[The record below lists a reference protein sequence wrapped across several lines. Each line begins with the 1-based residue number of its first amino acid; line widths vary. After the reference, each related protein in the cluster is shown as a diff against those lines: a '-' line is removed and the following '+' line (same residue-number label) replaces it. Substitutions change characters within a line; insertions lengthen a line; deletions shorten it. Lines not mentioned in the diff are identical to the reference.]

1 LLRTDI
7 EAQRNA
13 SKARSP
19 ETAVHMLSSRRRGD
33 SENSPSRN
41 GLETSA
47 ARRELGFIITDIG
60 QQQWVLHR
68 HAAGFFD
75 ELDKLLDSERFLI
88 GAARAAS
95 RRETVRRGQGLNQ
108 SQLLGIGR
116 RRGSEND
123 RRRKRESGKEAG
135 ADGGH
140 GGLLILALKLSVGRV
155 SPFGKFV
162 AANNDV
168 IFQTSG

>member
-1 LLRTDI
+1 
-7 EAQRNA
+7 
-13 SKARSP
+13 
-19 ETAVHMLSSRRRGD
+19 MLSSRRRGD
-33 SENSPSRN
+33 SDNSPSRN
-41 GLETSA
+41 RLEASA

-88 GAARAAS
+88 GGARAAS
-95 RRETVRRGQGLNQ
+95 RPETVRRGLGLNQ

-135 ADGGH
+135 ADGGQ

-155 SPFGKFV
+155 GPFGTFV

-168 IFQTSG
+168 IFQTFALTGGPNGFPS